1 VKKFKMKR
9 HIPMIDEI
17 HSRFTEKQRT
27 LIMLPILLSGFI
39 AALNETLLNVAFPQL
54 MSSLKVTTGTIQWL
68 STIYMLT
75 IGIMVPIVA
84 FLLQSI
90 KTKTLFLS
98 AMLIFT
104 IGTLSGALAQTF
116 SALLISRIV
125 QGIGAGILLT
135 MIMGVIVEIYPVAKR
150 GAAMGTGIMIVV
162 FAPAIGPTLSGIIL
176 QYLNWHWLFLI
187 VLPFAIVAI
196 ILGIKTIENVTT
208 LTKPKIDVLSI
219 ALSTIGF
226 GGLIFGISV
235 SESSGLNTTVL
246 VSLVCG
252 IIGLII
258 FIKRQFHLKQPL
270 LQLQTLRYPTFSLG
284 IAIVFITFMIPI
296 ATSIILPIFMQ
307 RVMGLTPIVTGLAL
321 LPGNIFSLVAAL
333 IAGWLFDKIGAK
345 KISIAGYLILIIGLF
360 CLSRVSL
367 STTLFLL
374 IIFHCCVLISIQFII
389 IPIQTNSLN
398 QLPQEYNPHGV
409 GISNTALQLGGAFG
423 SAIFIGLM
431 GAIEGNKLAGLKN
444 PTIYQIHSAIVSS
457 ADYAFLAALAFVVIG
472 LVLVFF
478 INSGKKTNG
487 IPLDTGKE

>member
-1 VKKFKMKR
+1 
-9 HIPMIDEI
+9 MIDEI
-17 HSRFTEKQRT
+17 HSRLTEKQRT
-27 LIMLPILLSGFI
+27 LIMLPILISGFI
-39 AALNETLLNVAFPQL
+39 AAFNETLLNVAFPQL
-54 MSSLKVTTGTIQWL
+54 MSSLNVTTSTIQWL
-68 STIYMLT
+68 STAYMLT
-75 IGIMVPIVA
+75 VGIMIPIVA

-90 KTKTLFLS
+90 KTKTLFLA
-98 AMLIFT
+98 AMIIFT
-104 IGTLSGALAQTF
+104 IGTISGALAQTF
-116 SALLISRIV
+116 PALLISRVV

-150 GAAMGTGIMIVV
+150 GAAIGIGMMVVV
-162 FAPAIGPTLSGIIL
+162 FAPAIGPTVSGIIL
-176 QYLNWHWLFLI
+176 QYLNWHWLFFM

-208 LTKPKIDVLSI
+208 LTKPRIDVLSI

-258 FIKRQFHLKQPL
+258 FIKRQFRLKQPL
-270 LQLQTLRYPTFSLG
+270 LELRTLRYPMFSLG
-284 IAIVFITFMIPI
+284 IAIIFITFMIPI

-307 RVMGLTPIVTGLAL
+307 RVMGLTPLVCGLAL

-333 IAGWLFDKIGAK
+333 IAGRLFDKIGAK
-345 KISIAGYLILIIGLF
+345 KLAVTGFIILIIGLF

-374 IIFHCCVLISIQFII
+374 IVFHCCVFIGIQFIM

-398 QLPQEYNPHGV
+398 QLPQKYNPHGV

-431 GAIEGNKLAGLKN
+431 GAIEGNKLAGLEN
-444 PTIYQIHSAIVSS
+444 PTIYQTHSAIVSS

-478 INSGKKTNG
+478 IKSGKKTQG
-487 IPLDTGKE
+487 ILLDTGGE

>member
-1 VKKFKMKR
+1 
-9 HIPMIDEI
+9 MIDEVD
-17 HSRFTEKQRT
+17 SRFTEKQRT

-54 MSSLKVTTGTIQWL
+54 MSSLNVTISTIQWL
-68 STIYMLT
+68 STTYMLT

-84 FLLQSI
+84 FLLQSV
-90 KTKTLFLS
+90 KTKTLFLT

-104 IGTLSGALAQTF
+104 VGTLSGALSQTF
-116 SALLISRIV
+116 LALLISRVV

-150 GAAMGTGIMIVV
+150 GAAMGTGVMIVV
-162 FAPAIGPTLSGIIL
+162 FAPAIGPTVSGIVL
-176 QYLNWHWLFLI
+176 QYLNWHWLFFL
-187 VLPFAIVAI
+187 VFPFAVAAI
-196 ILGIKTIENVTT
+196 ILGLKTIENVST
-208 LTKPKIDVLSI
+208 LTMPRIDVLSI
-219 ALSTIGF
+219 LLSTIGF

-246 VSLVCG
+246 VSLGCG

-258 FIKRQFHLKQPL
+258 FIKRQFRLKQPL
-270 LQLQTLRYPTFSLG
+270 LQLRTLRYPMFSLG

-307 RVMGLTPIVTGLAL
+307 RVMGLTPIVTGFAL
-321 LPGNIFSLVAAL
+321 LPGNVFSLVAAL
-333 IAGWLFDKIGAK
+333 IAGRLFDKIGAK
-345 KISIAGYLILIIGLF
+345 KIAIVGYLILIIGLF

-374 IIFHCCVLISIQFII
+374 IVFHSCVLVSIQFII

-398 QLPQEYNPHGV
+398 QLPPEYNPHGV

-423 SAIFIGLM
+423 SAIFIGIM
-431 GAIEGNKLAGLKN
+431 GAIEGNRMAGIEN
-444 PTIYQIHSAIVSS
+444 PTIYQTHSAVVSS

-478 INSGKKTNG
+478 IKSGRRTRV
-487 IPLDTGKE
+487 IP